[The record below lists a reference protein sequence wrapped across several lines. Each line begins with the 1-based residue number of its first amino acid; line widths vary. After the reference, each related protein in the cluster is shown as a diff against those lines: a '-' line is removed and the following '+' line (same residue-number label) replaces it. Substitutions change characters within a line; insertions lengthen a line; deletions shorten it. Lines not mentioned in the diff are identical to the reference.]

1 MKKRTLLTLAAAML
15 LLTGCGDKSRQQL
28 EEARSAGISYMDQ
41 AQYEQAVSSFEQA
54 YALCDEKMPE
64 TKTDIALYEAACQ
77 MKMEDYESV
86 KNTCTEILELGENA
100 DAYYMRGVAFL
111 QLGETDAAKADFD
124 GAAVLAPKNYSM
136 FLNIY
141 RQYEQINQSAVG
153 DQYLQQV
160 LGSETTDSEEAYQKG
175 CIYYYLGDYEKAA
188 SVLAK
193 PVEEKMEKAM
203 LLMGQVYLA
212 QNDTQSAWVVY
223 QQYKEHAGETAE
235 SYNGIA
241 LCDIADGDYDAAL
254 QDIQSGL
261 SLDLSDSSKRD
272 LLYNEIVVYEK
283 KQDFATAKQKAEE
296 FMQLYPD
303 DEAGQK
309 EYDFLI
315 TR

>member
-1 MKKRTLLTLAAAML
+1 MKKRNLCALAAVML
-15 LLTGCGDKSRQQL
+15 LLTGCGDKTKEQL
-28 EEARSAGISYMDQ
+28 EAARNAGISYMDQ

-64 TKTDIALYEAACQ
+64 TKTDISLYEAACQ
-77 MKMEDYESV
+77 MKLEEYDSV
-86 KNTCTEILELGENA
+86 KNTCTRILELGENA

-111 QLGETDAAKADFD
+111 KLGESDAAKADFD
-124 GAAVLAPKNYSM
+124 GAAVLDPNDYSM

-141 RQYEQINQSAVG
+141 RQYEEINQSAVG

-160 LGSETTDSEEAYQKG
+160 LNNETTDSEDAYQKG

-223 QQYKEHAGETAE
+223 QQYKEKFGETAE

-254 QDIQSGL
+254 QDIQTGL
-261 SLDLSDSSKRD
+261 SLDVSDSSKRD

-283 KQDFATAKQKAEE
+283 KQDFETAKQKVSE

-309 EYDFLI
+309 EYDFLS

>member
-1 MKKRTLLTLAAAML
+1 MKKRNLCALAAVML
-15 LLTGCGDKSRQQL
+15 LLTGCGDKTKEQL
-28 EEARSAGISYMDQ
+28 EAARNAGISYMDQ

-54 YALCDEKMPE
+54 YVLCDEKMPE
-64 TKTDIALYEAACQ
+64 TKIDISLYEAACQ
-77 MKMEDYESV
+77 MKLEEYDSV
-86 KNTCTEILELGENA
+86 KNTCTRILELGENA

-111 QLGETDAAKADFD
+111 KLGEADAAKADFD
-124 GAAVLAPKNYSM
+124 GAAVLDPNDYSM

-141 RQYEQINQSAVG
+141 RQYEEINQSAVG

-160 LGSETTDSEEAYQKG
+160 LNNETTDSEDAYQKG

-223 QQYKEHAGETAE
+223 QQYKEKFGETAE

-254 QDIQSGL
+254 QDIQTGL
-261 SLDLSDSSKRD
+261 SLDVSDSSKRD

-283 KQDFATAKQKAEE
+283 KQDFETAKQKASE

-309 EYDFLI
+309 EYDFLS

>member
-1 MKKRTLLTLAAAML
+1 MKKRNLCALAAVML
-15 LLTGCGDKSRQQL
+15 LLTGCGDKTKEQL
-28 EEARSAGISYMDQ
+28 EAARNAGISYMDQ

-64 TKTDIALYEAACQ
+64 TKTDISLYEAACQ
-77 MKMEDYESV
+77 MKLEEYDSV
-86 KNTCTEILELGENA
+86 KNTCTRILELGENA

-111 QLGETDAAKADFD
+111 KLGEADAAKADFD
-124 GAAVLAPKNYSM
+124 GAAVLDPNDYSM

-141 RQYEQINQSAVG
+141 RQYEEINQSAVG

-160 LGSETTDSEEAYQKG
+160 LNNETTDSEDAYQKG

-223 QQYKEHAGETAE
+223 QQYKEKFGETAE

-254 QDIQSGL
+254 QDIQTGL
-261 SLDLSDSSKRD
+261 SLDVSDSSKRD

-283 KQDFATAKQKAEE
+283 KQDFETAKQKVSE

-309 EYDFLI
+309 EYDFLS